1 VSRTW
6 ITRRSI
12 IASTLA
18 LVYPGLGHLYLRAW
32 LRAIAW
38 FVVAL
43 IAAAMVMP
51 ESAYAAYEAEGFSG
65 LLEASRNMP
74 MEVILSMAVVRI
86 LNALDAYLTALQQ
99 TVTKPEPSGAGTCP
113 NCGKEL
119 DEELDFCPWCSVEL
133 AEIAE
138 ERAEE
143 EESASRFSL
152 R

>member
-1 VSRTW
+1 MSRTW

-12 IASTLA
+12 VATVLA

-51 ESAYAAYEAEGFSG
+51 ESAYAAYEANGFSG
-65 LLEASRNMP
+65 LLEASQNLP
-74 MEVILSMAVVRI
+74 TDVILSMTVVRV
-86 LNALDAYLTALQQ
+86 LNALDAYLTALQKA
-99 TVTKPEPSGAGTCP
+99 VTKPEPSGAGTCP

-119 DEELDFCPWCSVEL
+119 DEDLDFCPWCSVEL
-133 AEIAE
+133 TETDQPAE
-138 ERAEE
+138 EDD
-143 EESASRFSL
+143 SGSRFSI